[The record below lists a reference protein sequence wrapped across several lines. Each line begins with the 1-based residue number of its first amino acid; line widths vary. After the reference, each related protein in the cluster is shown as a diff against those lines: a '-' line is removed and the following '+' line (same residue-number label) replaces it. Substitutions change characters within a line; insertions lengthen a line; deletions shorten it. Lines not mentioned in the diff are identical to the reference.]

1 MRKNS
6 LYLFISILA
15 MSLAFSSCLDSD
27 NQNYDLTS
35 DVAISSFSIGSI
47 AVPDTLKDSSGKDSI
62 VYDSVIGSDYKFT
75 IDQQSNLIYNVDSL
89 PVETNVKKVTT
100 SLSLSYGYAVTY
112 VKNGQDT
119 LWTSSD
125 SIDFTNPVTFKAYA
139 LNGSIRQYQVK
150 VNVHQVDPDSLQWTL
165 LQGADLNIPARAQ
178 HKAVYNEGRM
188 YLFAHTTGGTLVNSS
203 ADGNTWSGWESVSL
217 SGNVDHTSVLALNG
231 TLYMLCDNRL
241 YASSDGINWD
251 AAATSDTFDKL
262 FAASP
267 RLGELYAQSGT
278 NIKAIACSDYST
290 KSVGTTDTDFLPV
303 QNISY
308 AVTSVSTNPGIERLI
323 LTGTRNPELANDTT
337 AVVWTKLSSEP
348 EWTYYP
354 LAPNNTLGCP
364 KLQGLATFAYDG
376 KLYAF
381 GGDYDMPA
389 EVPRPS
395 GFKPFQYLYESED
408 NGISWHPQT
417 NKVMLPAS
425 FLNRTA
431 DFSYLVDRDN
441 FIWIF
446 WGPSSQTDGKTEVWR
461 GRINRLGF

>member
-15 MSLAFSSCLDSD
+15 VSLAFSSCLDSD
-27 NQNYDLTS
+27 NTEYELTS
-35 DVAISSFSIGSI
+35 DAAITSFSIGDITMSD
-47 AVPDTLKDSSGKDSI
+47 VVKNHKGEDSTIYYTITASQ
-62 VYDSVIGSDYKFT
+62 YPFT
-75 IDQQSNLIYNVDSL
+75 IDQGNNLIYNADSL
-89 PVETNVKKVTT
+89 PVETDVKKVTT
-100 SLSLSYGYAVTY
+100 SLSLPYGYAVTY

-119 LWTSSD
+119 IWTETD

-165 LQGADLNIPARAQ
+165 LQSADLNIPARAQ

-217 SGNVDHTSVLALNG
+217 SGNVDHTSALALNG
-231 TLYMLCDNRL
+231 TLYMLCDNCL

-251 AAATSDTFDKL
+251 AAATSDPFDKL

-267 RLGELYAQSGT
+267 RLGELYALSGT
-278 NIKAIACSDYST
+278 DLVAIATDNYST
-290 KSVGTTDTDFLPV
+290 KSVGTADETNLPEK
-303 QNISY
+303 NISY
-308 AVTSVSTNPGIERLI
+308 AVTPVLTNSNIERLV
-323 LTGTRNPELANDTT
+323 LTGTRNPELTNDTT

-389 EVPRPS
+389 DVARPS